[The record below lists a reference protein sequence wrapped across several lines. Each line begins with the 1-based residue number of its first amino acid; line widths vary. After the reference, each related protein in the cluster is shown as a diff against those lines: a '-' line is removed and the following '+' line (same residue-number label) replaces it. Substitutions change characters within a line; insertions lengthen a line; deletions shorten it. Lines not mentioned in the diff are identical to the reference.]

1 MKIALVGNQNSGKST
16 LFNVLTRKHQ
26 KIANF
31 PGATVDIMEGS
42 TYDQSLTII
51 DLPGIYSLTPYSKEQ
66 ETTLSFLLHEEYD
79 LILNV
84 VDSTSLERSLYLTT
98 QLLDLDKPMIVVL
111 NMSDRLKDTGLNIHI
126 KTLEKRLG
134 VTFFQV
140 SAHKRTGIKDLLC
153 LIEQNDYLQSKRLG
167 IFPQDI
173 ESSIAKIS
181 GLVDFEFKRYYAL
194 KLLEDEAPFIIE
206 VKEEKTQLAQNYDS
220 DIYEV
225 FAESRYRFI
234 EKLLS
239 YSTSKLTKYDK
250 RTIKIDGVLL
260 HKFWAIPIFLLIMLV
275 VYTVSVGVV
284 GSLSVGLVETGI
296 EGFSGWLDQSL
307 ISLNASDWSRSLLID
322 GLIAGVGAMAAFI
335 PQLIMLFIFINLLE
349 ASGYMTRIAF
359 FMDKLF
365 KRFGLSGRAL
375 IPFILGSGCSVPAI
389 YATRTIEYKRE
400 RDLTAIL
407 TPLIPCSA
415 KLPIITLFA
424 SMFFGAYAGLVTF
437 LLYVFSILIIFLSAL
452 ILKHVMKVKRVGNY
466 IVELPTYKLPN
477 AKYVIRD
484 IVDQVWGFIK
494 HASTIILLTSV
505 VLWFLA
511 SFNFKLQYGIAI
523 DESIL
528 AFLGKGLS
536 YVFYP
541 ILGTHSWASSIAFL
555 QGLIAK
561 EQVVSA
567 MEVMSG
573 VGGGGPLFDSTLFSF
588 FTVSSAVSFM
598 VFNLYSAP
606 CIASISALR
615 EELGSAKKALYAVM
629 FQTVMAYMIALVL
642 FWVLRLGGL

>member
-16 LFNVLTRKHQ
+16 LFNVLTKKHQ

-42 TYDQSLTII
+42 TYDQSLSLI

-66 ETTLSFLLHEEYD
+66 ETTLSFLLHEDYD

-98 QLLDLDKPMIVVL
+98 QLLDLNKPMIVVL
-111 NMSDRLKDTGLNIHI
+111 NMTDRLKDTGLNIHI

-153 LIEQNDYLQSKRLG
+153 LIEQNDYIQTKRLG
-167 IFPQDI
+167 IFPSNI
-173 ESSIAKIS
+173 EASIEKITN
-181 GLVDFEFKRYYAL
+181 LIDFDYKRYYAL
-194 KLLEDEAPFIIE
+194 KLLEDETPFMNE
-206 VKEEKTQLAQNYDS
+206 VIDEKAYLANAYDE

-225 FAESRYRFI
+225 FAEARYKFI
-234 EKLLS
+234 ETLLS

-250 RTIKIDGVLL
+250 RTIKIDSILL
-260 HKFWAIPIFLLIMLV
+260 HKFWAIPIFLLIMFV
-275 VYTVSVGVV
+275 VYMISVGVV
-284 GSLSVGLVETGI
+284 GSFSVGVVEGLI
-296 EGFSGWLDQSL
+296 DNFSQWLDGSL
-307 ISLNASDWSRSLLID
+307 LNLGASDWSRSLLID
-322 GLIAGVGAMAAFI
+322 GLIAGVGAMLAFI
-335 PQLIMLFIFINLLE
+335 PQLVMLFIFINILE

-389 YATRTIEYKRE
+389 YSTRTIEYKRE

-437 LLYVFSILIIFLSAL
+437 LLYVFSIVIIFLSAL
-452 ILKHVMKVKRVGNY
+452 ILKKIMKVKRVGNY

-477 AKYVIRD
+477 AKYVFRD
-484 IVDQVWGFIK
+484 VLDQVWGFIK
-494 HASTIILLTSV
+494 HATTIILLTSV

-511 SFNFKLQYGIAI
+511 SFNFRLHYGVDI
-523 DESIL
+523 DQSIL

-536 YVFYP
+536 YLFYP

-561 EQVVSA
+561 EQVVSS

-573 VGGGGPLFDSTLFSF
+573 VSGGGPLFSSGLFSF

-606 CIASISALR
+606 CIASIAAMR
-615 EELGSAKKALYAVM
+615 EELGSAKKALYAVI
-629 FQTVMAYMIALVL
+629 FQTLMAYAIALVL
-642 FWVLRLGGL
+642 FWLLRLGGL